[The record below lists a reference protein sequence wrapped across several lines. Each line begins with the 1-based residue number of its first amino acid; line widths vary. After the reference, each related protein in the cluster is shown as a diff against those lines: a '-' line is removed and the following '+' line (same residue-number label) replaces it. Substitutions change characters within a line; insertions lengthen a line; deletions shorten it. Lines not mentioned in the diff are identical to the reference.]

1 MTAERFVLAVDLG
14 TSGPKVG
21 LVSTSGRVVD
31 WSFEPVPL
39 LLLPDGGAEQNPD
52 DWWGALVAASRT
64 IVSQKHVPLENI
76 VAVACT
82 SQWSGTV
89 PIRESRHLGNAIIWM
104 DSRGAPESAG
114 LIRGALSVDGYGL
127 AKTSRWV
134 RLTGGAP
141 GRSGKDPIAH
151 ILYLKHHRPELYES
165 AATFLEPK
173 DYLNLRLTGIS
184 AAGYDSIAL
193 HWVTDN
199 RDIDRVHYDERLIR
213 LSGIERKKLPDLRS
227 PADILGPLLP
237 EVARELGLVA
247 GTPVAMGTP
256 DLHSAAVGSGAVDD
270 LRGHLYLGTSSW
282 ISCHVPFKKTNIIRA
297 IGSLPSAVPGRY
309 LVINEQ
315 DSAGAC
321 LTYLAD
327 NLGLRGDA
335 NAANVY
341 EGFDRVA
348 ERVRA
353 GNSGVIFT
361 PWLNGELSPVDDRH
375 LRAGFFNQSLETT
388 QDDLI
393 RAVFEGVAFNSRWLL
408 SYVEKLTKHRMD
420 DLRAVGG
427 GANSAVWCQIHADV
441 LDRTIHQVK
450 DPILAG
456 LRGVAF
462 LAAAKLGHIQI
473 ADIPELVEINATYR
487 PNPDHRA
494 VYDRL
499 YEEYLNLYKANR
511 RIYARLNGVG

>member
-1 MTAERFVLAVDLG
+1 VTAERFVLAIDLG
-14 TSGPKVG
+14 TSGPKAG
-21 LVSTSGRVVD
+21 LVSAAGRVVD

-39 LLLPDGGAEQNPD
+39 LLSPDGGAEQDPD
-52 DWWGALVAASRT
+52 DWWRALVAATRR
-64 IVSQKHVPLENI
+64 IVDRKHVPLEDI

-89 PIRESRHLGNAIIWM
+89 PVRGSRHLGNAIIWM
-104 DSRGAPESAG
+104 DSRGAPETAG
-114 LIRGALSVDGYGL
+114 LIRGFPSVDGYGL
-127 AKTSRWV
+127 LKVNRWV

-151 ILYLKHHRPELYES
+151 ILYVKNHHPELYES
-165 AATFLEPK
+165 ATTFLEPK
-173 DYLNLRLTGIS
+173 DYLNLRLTGVS

-199 RDIDRVHYDERLIR
+199 RDIDRVHYDERLVR
-213 LSGIERKKLPDLRS
+213 LAGIDRTKLPDLRS
-227 PADILGPLLP
+227 PADIAGPLLP
-237 EVARELGLVA
+237 EVAAELGLA
-247 GTPVAMGTP
+247 TGIPVAMGTP
-256 DLHSAAVGSGAVDD
+256 DLHSAAVGSGAAGDFQ
-270 LRGHLYLGTSSW
+270 GHLYLGTSSW
-282 ISCHVPFKKTNIIRA
+282 ISCHVPFKKTDLIHA
-297 IGSLPSAVPGRY
+297 MGSLPAAVPGRY

-327 NLGLRGDA
+327 NLGFRGDGDT
-335 NAANVY
+335 ANVY

-361 PWLNGELSPVDDRH
+361 PWLNGELSPVDNRH

-388 QDDLI
+388 QEDLI

-462 LAAAKLGHIQI
+462 LALAKLGHVQL
-473 ADIPELVEINATYR
+473 ADIPDLVEIAAVFR
-487 PNPDHRA
+487 PNPDHQA
-494 VYDRL
+494 AYDRL
-499 YEEYLNLYKANR
+499 YPEFLNLYKANR
-511 RIYARLNGVG
+511 RIYARLNRAD

>member
-1 MTAERFVLAVDLG
+1 MATNRFVLAVDLG
-14 TSGPKVG
+14 TSGAKVG

-31 WSFEPVPL
+31 WSFEPVPV
-39 LLLPDGGAEQNPD
+39 LLLPDGGAEQDPD
-52 DWWGALVAASRT
+52 DWWRAFVTASLRV
-64 IVSQKHVPLENI
+64 IDGSHVPSEDI
-76 VAVACT
+76 VAVAVT

-89 PIRESRHLGNAIIWM
+89 PVDGSRHLGNAIIWM
-104 DSRGAPESAG
+104 DSRGAPEIAELTRGPVSVLGFG
-114 LIRGALSVDGYGL
+114 LGKAY
-127 AKTSRWV
+127 RWI

-141 GRSGKDPIAH
+141 GLSGKDPIAH
-151 ILYLKHHRPELYES
+151 ILYLERHHPELYES
-165 AATFLEPK
+165 ATAFLEPK
-173 DYLNLRLTGIS
+173 DYLNLRLTGVS

-199 RDIDRVHYDERLIR
+199 RDVDRVHYDEGLVRM
-213 LSGIERKKLPDLRS
+213 SGIDRAKLPDLRS

-237 EVARELGLVA
+237 EVSRELGLAA

-256 DLHSAAVGSGAVDD
+256 DIHSAAVGSGAVRDYE
-270 LRGHLYLGTSSW
+270 GHLYLGTSSW
-282 ISCHVPFKKTNIIRA
+282 ISCHIPFKKVNVMRA
-297 IGSLPSAVPGRY
+297 IGSTPSAIPGRY
-309 LVINEQ
+309 LVLDEQ
-315 DSAGAC
+315 ESAGAC

-335 NAANVY
+335 NAGNVY

-348 ERVRA
+348 ERVPV

-361 PWLNGELSPVDDRH
+361 PWLNGERSPVDDH
-375 LRAGFFNQSLETT
+375 CSRAGFFNQSLETT
-388 QDDLI
+388 QEDLI

-420 DLRAVGG
+420 ELRAVGG

-441 LDRTIHQVK
+441 LDRTIRQVK

-462 LAAAKLGHIQI
+462 LAMVKLGHVQY
-473 ADIPELVEINATYR
+473 AEIPDLVETTATFR
-487 PNPDHRA
+487 PDPDHRA

-499 YEEYLNLYKANR
+499 YREFLNLYKANR
-511 RIYARLNGVG
+511 RIYSRLNRVD

>member
-1 MTAERFVLAVDLG
+1 MTTNRFVLAIDLG
-14 TSGPKVG
+14 TSGAKAG

-39 LLLPDGGAEQNPD
+39 ILLPDGGAEQDPD
-52 DWWGALVAASRT
+52 DWWRAFVTAGRRVVDGSHLPRAD
-64 IVSQKHVPLENI
+64 I
-76 VAVACT
+76 VAVAVT

-89 PIRESRHLGNAIIWM
+89 PVDGSRHLSNAIIWM
-104 DSRGAPESAG
+104 DSRGAPEVAE
-114 LIRGALSVDGYGL
+114 LTRGAVKVAGYSL
-127 AKTSRWV
+127 AKLSRWI

-151 ILYLKHHRPELYES
+151 ILYLKQHRPDLYES
-165 AATFLEPK
+165 TTAFLEPK
-173 DYLNLRLTGIS
+173 DYLNLRLTGVS
-184 AAGYDSIAL
+184 AAGYDSIVL

-199 RDIDRVHYDERLIR
+199 RDINRVRYDEGLVRI
-213 LSGIERKKLPDLRS
+213 SGIDRTKLPDLRS

-237 EVARELGLVA
+237 GVARELGLSV

-256 DLHSAAVGSGAVDD
+256 DLQSAAVGSGAVGDFQ
-270 LRGHLYLGTSSW
+270 GHLYLGTSSW
-282 ISCHVPFKKTNIIRA
+282 LLCHVPFKKTSLSPA
-297 IGSLPSAVPGRY
+297 FGSVPSAIPGRY
-309 LVINEQ
+309 LVIDEQ
-315 DSAGAC
+315 ESAGAC

-335 NAANVY
+335 NAENVY

-348 ERVRA
+348 ERVQA

-361 PWLNGELSPVDDRH
+361 PWLNGERFPVDDHR

-388 QDDLI
+388 QEDLI

-408 SYVEKLTKHRMD
+408 SYVEKFTKHRMD

-462 LAAAKLGHIQI
+462 LAMVKLGHVEL
-473 ADIPELVEINATYR
+473 AEIPDLVEIAATFR

-499 YEEYLNLYKANR
+499 YQEYLNLYKANR
-511 RIYARLNGVG
+511 RIYSRLNRAD

>member
-1 MTAERFVLAVDLG
+1 MTAERFVLAIDLG

-39 LLLPDGGAEQNPD
+39 LLLPDGGAEQDPD
-52 DWWGALVAASRT
+52 DWWRALVAASRR
-64 IVSQKHVPLENI
+64 IVDRKHVPLEDI

-89 PIRESRHLGNAIIWM
+89 PVRGSRHLGNAIIWM
-104 DSRGAPESAG
+104 DSRGAPESAE
-114 LIRGALSVDGYGL
+114 LIGGVLSVDGYSL
-127 AKTSRWV
+127 SKVSRWI

-165 AATFLEPK
+165 ATTFLEPK
-173 DYLNLRLTGIS
+173 DYLNLRLTGLT

-193 HWVTDN
+193 HFVTDN
-199 RDIDRVHYDERLIR
+199 RDIDRVHYDEGLVR
-213 LSGIERKKLPDLRS
+213 LSGIDRTKLPDLQS
-227 PADILGPLLP
+227 SADILGPLLP
-237 EVARELGLVA
+237 EVALELGLAA

-256 DLHSAAVGSGAVDD
+256 DLHSTAVGSGAVRD
-270 LRGHLYLGTSSW
+270 LQGHLYLGTSSW
-282 ISCHVPFKKTNIIRA
+282 ISCHVPFKKTNVIRTIA
-297 IGSLPSAVPGRY
+297 SLPSAIPGRY

-315 DSAGAC
+315 ESAGAC

-327 NLGLRGDA
+327 NLGLGNDVSGG
-335 NAANVY
+335 NVY

-348 ERVRA
+348 ERVGV

-361 PWLNGELSPVDDRH
+361 PWLNGERSPVDKH
-375 LRAGFFNQSLETT
+375 LLRAGFFNLSLETT
-388 QDDLI
+388 QPDLI

-408 SYVEKLTKHRMD
+408 GYVEKFAKHRMD

-441 LDRTIHQVK
+441 LDRTIRQVK

-462 LAAAKLGHIQI
+462 LAAVKLGHIQI
-473 ADIPELVEINATYR
+473 ADIPDLVEVAATYR
-487 PNPDHRA
+487 PDPDRVA
-494 VYDRL
+494 VYERL
-499 YEEYLNLYKANR
+499 YREYLNLYRANR
-511 RIYARLNGVG
+511 SIYARLNRAN